1 MQKTIINSTV
11 VDLLRESAVKARG
24 AQRAVDS
31 IVLPEQSEQS
41 VKEAKIDRDTRYY
54 YNSDI
59 EQLLRDLSS
68 PVADSYVQVA
78 SDLASDSRLTWM
90 GTAHEIREMLR
101 GVLDTLAPIDSVKKA
116 EWYKQELGTNGPT
129 QKQKVRY
136 ISEQKKAGS
145 AEKKLTNDLGVIE
158 EKVEAFA
165 RDMYGRSSDAA
176 HRSKDKTEAFKL
188 MKYFEAFAFDILG

>member
-1 MQKTIINSTV
+1 MQGQINSSEFLSLV
-11 VDLLRESAVKARG
+11 RQNALIARE
-24 AQRAVDS
+24 AQRSVES

-41 VKEAKIDRDTRYY
+41 VKDPRVNKDAHYY
-54 YNSDI
+54 YDQGI
-59 EQLLRDLSS
+59 ERLLRD
-68 PVADSYVQVA
+68 VGEGIADSYIQVA
-78 SDLASDSRLTWM
+78 SDLATDDRLTWM

-101 GVLDTLAPIDSVKKA
+101 GILDTLAPVEEIRKTT
-116 EWYKQELGTNGPT
+116 WYKQESGTSGPT

-145 AEKKLTNDLGVIE
+145 AEKKLTDDLGVIE

-176 HRSKDKTEAFKL
+176 HRSKNKTEAFKL
-188 MKYFEAFAFDILG
+188 LKYFEAFAFDMLG

>member
-1 MQKTIINSTV
+1 MV
-11 VDLLRESAVKARG
+11 LVDLLRQATRRTRD
-24 AQRAVDS
+24 AQRTVDS

-41 VKEAKIDRDTRYY
+41 VKEPKVNRDAHYY
-54 YNSDI
+54 YSIDI
-59 EQLLRDLSS
+59 EQLLRTISAR
-68 PVADSYVQVA
+68 VADSYIQVA
-78 SDLASDSRLTWM
+78 SDLASDDRLTWM

-101 GVLDTLAPIDSVKKA
+101 GILDTLAPVEDVQKA
-116 EWYKQELGTNGPT
+116 TWYKLQPNTNGPT

-145 AEKKLTNDLGVIE
+145 AEKKLTDNLDVIE
-158 EKVEAFA
+158 EKVASFA

-188 MKYFEAFAFDILG
+188 LKYFEAFAFDILG

>member
-1 MQKTIINSTV
+1 MI
-11 VDLLRESAVKARG
+11 VDLLRQSAQRAKE

-41 VKEAKIDRDTRYY
+41 VKEPRVNKDAHYY
-54 YNSDI
+54 YNRDI
-59 EQLLRDLSS
+59 ELLIRNIS
-68 PVADSYVQVA
+68 PRVADSYVQVA
-78 SDLASDSRLTWM
+78 SDLASDDRLTWM

-101 GVLDTLAPIDSVKKA
+101 GILDTLAPVEVVKA
-116 EWYKQELGTNGPT
+116 STWYKQTPDTSGPT
-129 QKQKVRY
+129 QKQRVRY

-145 AEKKLTNDLGVIE
+145 AEKKLTDDLGVIE
-158 EKVEAFA
+158 EKVESFA

-188 MKYFEAFAFDILG
+188 LKYFEAFAFDMLG

>member
-1 MQKTIINSTV
+1 MEKRINKALIA
-11 VDLLRESAVKARG
+11 DLLRQSTLRAKET
-24 AQRAVDS
+24 QRAVDS

-41 VKEAKIDRDTRYY
+41 VREPKVNKDAHYY
-54 YNSDI
+54 YNRDI
-59 EQLLRDLSS
+59 EQLLRNVS
-68 PVADSYVQVA
+68 VRIADSYIQVA
-78 SDLASDSRLTWM
+78 SDLASDDRLTWM

-101 GVLDTLAPIDSVKKA
+101 AILDTLAPADAVKEA
-116 EWYKQELGTNGPT
+116 TWYRQEQSTNGPT

-145 AEKKLTNDLGVIE
+145 AEKKLTDDLGVIQ

-188 MKYFEAFAFDILG
+188 LKYFEAFAFDMLG